1 MMEVVMIK
9 KIFWIV
15 ILLVMTACT
24 IMFSEQLDFT
34 KPEDATATLEPFEPT
49 DGMVSLSEAV
59 NSASSTMSEIEF
71 PTPGDVPIDA
81 ALEKTITAAEVNPTV
96 TYKFGVQE
104 GSPAYLAN
112 FNYLDRG
119 CEWQGVAGQV
129 FNKYNEPV
137 KYLIV
142 KVFGTWNGQEVSQF
156 AVTGM
161 LEGKAYGKGSY
172 EIELGSVA
180 VDSTDPL
187 YIQVFKSD
195 GTPLSEPFPFTTK
208 AKCNRNLVL
217 INFVRN

>member
-1 MMEVVMIK
+1 MVK
-9 KIFWIV
+9 KIIWIV

-24 IMFSEQLDFT
+24 IVFSEQLDFT
-34 KPEDATATLEPFEPT
+34 RQEGASATLEPFEPT
-49 DGMVSLSEAV
+49 DGMVRFGEAI
-59 NSASSTMSEIEF
+59 NSTTSTVSDIEF
-71 PTPGDVPIDA
+71 PPLGDVPTNDG
-81 ALEKTITAAEVNPTV
+81 LEKTVEAAEVNSTV
-96 TYKFGVQE
+96 TYKYGVQE
-104 GSPAYLAN
+104 GTPAYLAN
-112 FNYLDRG
+112 FNYLDKG

-137 KYLIV
+137 KYFIV

-172 EIELGSVA
+172 EIELGNIA

-187 YIQVFKSD
+187 FIQVFKSD
-195 GTPLSEPFPFTTK
+195 GTPVSAPFQFFTK

>member
-1 MMEVVMIK
+1 MVK
-9 KIFWIV
+9 KIIWIV

-24 IMFSEQLDFT
+24 IVFSEQMDFA
-34 KPEDATATLEPFEPT
+34 KQEDAAATLEPFEPT
-49 DGMVSLSEAV
+49 DGMVRLSEAV
-59 NSASSTMSEIEF
+59 DSATSTVGEIDF
-71 PTPGDVPIDA
+71 PALGEVPEDV

-96 TYKFGVQE
+96 YYKFGVQE

-112 FNYLDRG
+112 FNYLDKG

-172 EIELGSVA
+172 EIELGNVA

-187 YIQVFKSD
+187 FIQVFKSD
-195 GTPLSEPFPFTTK
+195 GTPVSEPFQFITK